1 MTGTGKVEGKSS
13 NELALERT
21 RMAGVRTEFALMRT
35 GFAIA
40 SFGAGAAGFLGRDNW
55 PDLATDLLTSVF
67 VLVGMI
73 CVQAGWLHSR
83 SNLKALGTEIH
94 TDAFSKQIRTIVP
107 WLLQLS
113 LLSLLILILAH

>member
-1 MTGTGKVEGKSS
+1 MTGTGQIEGMSS

-40 SFGAGAAGFLGRDNW
+40 SFGAGVAGFLGRGTW

-73 CVQAGWLHSR
+73 CVQAGWIHSR
-83 SNLKALGTEIH
+83 SNLKALGLEIH
-94 TDAFSKQIRTIVP
+94 KGAFSRQIRIIIP